1 MLVQQDHYK
10 KSYYETPFHSRTS
23 ELNILNEWQRWKDYT
38 VATNYFRTDL
48 EYFAVRNTT
57 GVIDYTPM
65 IKQKI
70 TGPDSAEFVNRFFT
84 RDMNKISI
92 GRVGYV
98 VWCDEQGQVLD
109 DGTVFHIRENEYWLL
124 CVERQLDNLAI
135 SAIGFDVEI
144 EEITDDVACLGVQ
157 GPTSCSILNAMGF
170 SGIEHLKPF
179 DIKHYDFQGHEIMI
193 SRTGFSGD
201 LGYEVWMDNEIALNF
216 WDELFGQGEI
226 YGIKPY
232 GLDAL
237 DLVRIEAGLLVPG
250 QDFMVAED
258 SIRPGATRSP
268 FELGLS
274 WLVDLSKPVFNGR
287 QALLEEKK
295 RGSRHTF
302 VKLNINGNK
311 PANGSY
317 LYNQSGKKI
326 GNVTSAMFSPSA
338 KANIAFA
345 SLHDP
350 WKKGKD
356 KIIAEIYYEK
366 DLEWNRVMEE
376 ATIVT
381 KPFFDPVRKRI
392 PPAELY

>member
-1 MLVQQDHYK
+1 MV
-10 KSYYETPFHSRTS
+10 
-23 ELNILNEWQRWKDYT
+23 
-38 VATNYFRTDL
+38 
-48 EYFAVRNTT
+48 
-57 GVIDYTPM
+57 
-65 IKQKI
+65 KQKI

-98 VWCDEQGQVLD
+98 VWCDAEGQVLD

-124 CVERQLDNLAI
+124 CVERQLDNLGI

-157 GPTSCSILNAMGF
+157 GPTSCSILKAMGF
-170 SGIEHLKPF
+170 EGIEHLKPF

-193 SRTGFSGD
+193 SRTGFTGD
-201 LGYEVWMDNEIALNF
+201 LGYEVWMVNEIALNF
-216 WDELFGQGEI
+216 WDELFEKGEI
-226 YGIKPY
+226 YGIKPF

-250 QDFMVAED
+250 EDFMVAEFA
-258 SIRPGATRSP
+258 IRPGSTRSP

-287 QALLEEKK
+287 QALLEEKE

-302 VKLNINGNK
+302 VKLNVNGNK
-311 PANGSY
+311 PAHGSY

-326 GNVTSAMFSPSA
+326 GTVTSAMFSPSA

-345 SLHDP
+345 SLHAP

-356 KIIAEIYYEK
+356 KIIAEIYYQK

-381 KPFFDPVRKRI
+381 KPFYNPERKRI
-392 PPAELY
+392 TPAELY

>member
-1 MLVQQDHYK
+1 MLLQQDHYK

-65 IKQKI
+65 VKQKI

-109 DGTVFHIRENEYWLL
+109 DGTVFHIKENEYWLL
-124 CVERQLDNLAI
+124 CVERQLDNLSI

-157 GPTSCSILNAMGF
+157 GPTSCSILKAMGF
-170 SGIEHLKPF
+170 EGIEQLKPF

-201 LGYEVWMDNEIALNF
+201 LGYEVWMVNEIALNF
-216 WDELFGQGEI
+216 WDELFEKGEI
-226 YGIKPY
+226 YGIKPF

-258 SIRPGATRSP
+258 AIRPGSTRSP

-287 QALLEEKK
+287 QALLEEKE

-302 VKLNINGNK
+302 VKLNVNGNK

-326 GNVTSAMFSPSA
+326 GTVTSAMFSPSA

-345 SLHDP
+345 SLHEP
-350 WKKGKD
+350 
-356 KIIAEIYYEK
+356 
-366 DLEWNRVMEE
+366 
-376 ATIVT
+376 
-381 KPFFDPVRKRI
+381 
-392 PPAELY
+392 